1 MVDQKQLRE
10 EVNRVI
16 TRDDVKYVIGWE
28 KGSFGFN
35 MKPLFIT
42 SSDDVDRLVFNPLC
56 VHNLSVFPMLE
67 EKLPLR
73 KGANE
78 NTDKIGVIVKGCDS
92 RAIVQIIQEK
102 GLERENL
109 VIIGIPCSGV
119 IDPKKI
125 EKLIP
130 LLTETP
136 EIDEDDKNFIIK
148 IEGKSH
154 KIPKEELLMDKCK
167 TCEFP
172 NPLIYDSIIGKE
184 IKTEKKAD
192 YKEIKSFENK
202 KLTDK
207 WEYWENQFEKCIR
220 CYACRNVCPL
230 CYCKE
235 CMVDQLNPQWVRR
248 SVNISENTAW
258 NIMRAFHLAGRC
270 IDCGE
275 CERVCP
281 ADIPLTKL
289 NKKLEKDVLEIFDYK
304 PGTNIEQKP
313 LLSMFK
319 PEDPEEFII

>member
-1 MVDQKQLRE
+1 MVDQKKLRE
-10 EVNRVI
+10 EVNTIISRN
-16 TRDDVKYVIGWE
+16 DVKYVIGWE
-28 KGSFGFN
+28 KGAYGFK
-35 MKPLFIT
+35 MKPFFIK
-42 SSDDVDRLVFNPLC
+42 SSEDVDRLVFNPLC
-56 VHNLSVFPMLE
+56 IHNLTVYPMLE

-73 KGANE
+73 KDAIE
-78 NTDKIGVIVKGCDS
+78 DTSKIGVIVKGCDS

-102 GLERENL
+102 GLSRDDL

-125 EKLIP
+125 ERLFPIKS
-130 LLTETP
+130 ETP
-136 EIDEDDKNFIIK
+136 DIDEDEKNFIIRTK
-148 IEGKSH
+148 DKTQ
-154 KIPKEELLMDKCK
+154 KIPKQDVLMDKCK

-172 NPLIYDSIIGKE
+172 NPLIYDTLIGKE
-184 IKTEKKAD
+184 IESLKKAD
-192 YKEIKSFENK
+192 YKEIESFEKK
-202 KLTDK
+202 KLSDK
-207 WEYWENQFEKCIR
+207 WEYWENQFDKCIR

-248 SVNISENTAW
+248 SVNISENAAW

-270 IDCGE
+270 IGCGE

-289 NKKLEKDVLEIFDYK
+289 NKKLEKDVYEMFEYK
-304 PGTNIEQKP
+304 PGTNIDEKP

-319 PEDPEEFII
+319 PDDPEEFVL

>member
-1 MVDQKQLRE
+1 LVNQKKLRE
-10 EVNRVI
+10 EVNTLISRN
-16 TRDDVKYVIGWE
+16 DVKYIIGWE
-28 KGSFGFN
+28 KGSYGFK
-35 MKPLFIT
+35 MKPFFIT
-42 SSDDVDRLVFNPLC
+42 SSEDVDRLVFNPLC
-56 VHNLSVFPMLE
+56 IHNLTVYPMLE

-73 KGANE
+73 KDATE
-78 NTDKIGVIVKGCDS
+78 DKSKIGVIVKGCDS

-102 GLERENL
+102 GLNREDI

-125 EKLIP
+125 ERLFP
-130 LLTETP
+130 LKSETP
-136 EIDEDDKNFIIK
+136 DIDEDEKNFIIIIKDK
-148 IEGKSH
+148 IQ
-154 KIPKEELLMDKCK
+154 KIPKQDILMDKCK

-172 NPLIYDSIIGKE
+172 NPLIYDTFIGKE
-184 IKTEKKAD
+184 IETVKNAD
-192 YKEIKSFENK
+192 YKEIESFEKK
-202 KLTDK
+202 KLSDK
-207 WEYWENQFEKCIR
+207 WEYWENQFDKCIR

-248 SVNISENTAW
+248 SVNISENAAW

-270 IDCGE
+270 IGCGE

-289 NKKLEKDVLEIFDYK
+289 NKKLEKDVYEMFDYK
-304 PGTNIEQKP
+304 PGTNIEEKP

-319 PEDPEEFII
+319 PDDPEEFVL